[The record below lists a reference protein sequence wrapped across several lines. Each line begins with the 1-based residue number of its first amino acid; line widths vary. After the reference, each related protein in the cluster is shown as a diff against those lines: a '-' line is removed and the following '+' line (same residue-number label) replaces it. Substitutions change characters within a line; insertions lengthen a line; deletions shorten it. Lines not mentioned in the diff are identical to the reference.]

1 MEIQVKSNGYEVPD
15 TRKSVPHIYSA
26 LNELSNGIYT
36 YIEPKLN
43 IKSKRKWKKR
53 LRLCVLFFLGLLVG
67 SGVTVAG
74 FLISDPPLLH
84 HRVLIIMTILSHLQV
99 GNKTFTT
106 PEKYEFRMV
115 RCEIGNIPFKQ
126 QFLSFSVKSC
136 SNVYLVL
143 TSEYDDE
150 GPLIEIAIG
159 LNGNT
164 RSAIRT
170 EKRGTNIVTFTRS
183 FLNCKRFTGFWISW
197 KNQII
202 QVGMG
207 LKENNREFMMMMD
220 DRKLKIVN
228 IGISTGRGTT
238 GVWLFEKP

>member
-1 MEIQVKSNGYEVPD
+1 MQEFYQFESDLQI
-15 TRKSVPHIYSA
+15 
-26 LNELSNGIYT
+26 
-36 YIEPKLN
+36 
-43 IKSKRKWKKR
+43 
-53 LRLCVLFFLGLLVG
+53 LFFTINICLYSVHSLEQ
-67 SGVTVAG
+67 
-74 FLISDPPLLH
+74 IC
-84 HRVLIIMTILSHLQV
+84 RYYIIHFVKLS

>member
-26 LNELSNGIYT
+26 LNENSNGVYT
-36 YIEPKLN
+36 YIEPKV
-43 IKSKRKWKKR
+43 IISSKRKWKKT
-53 LRLCVLFFLGLLVG
+53 LRLCVTLFLGLIIGIGL
-67 SGVTVAG
+67 TIAG
-74 FLISDPPLLH
+74 FQIFGPSSPPSPSINH
-84 HRVLIIMTILSHLQV
+84 YDNFESPS

-106 PEKYEFRMV
+106 PENYEFRMV

-126 QFLSFSVKSC
+126 KFLSFSVKAC
-136 SNVYLVL
+136 SDVYLVL
-143 TSEYDDE
+143 TSKYDDE

-183 FLNCKRFTGFWISW
+183 FLNCRRFTRFWVSW

-220 DRKLKIVN
+220 DRKLNIVN

-238 GVWLFEKP
+238 GDWLFVKP

>member
-1 MEIQVKSNGYEVPD
+1 MEIQAKSNGYEVPD

-26 LNELSNGIYT
+26 LNEHSNGIYT

-43 IKSKRKWKKR
+43 IKSKRKWEKK
-53 LRLCVLFFLGLLVG
+53 LRLCVLFLLGLLVG

-74 FLISDPPLLH
+74 FLIFGPSITTSPSVNHYDNFESP
-84 HRVLIIMTILSHLQV
+84 S

-126 QFLSFSVKSC
+126 QFLSFSVKAC
-136 SNVYLVL
+136 SDVYLVL
-143 TSEYDDE
+143 TSEYGDE

>member
-26 LNELSNGIYT
+26 LNEHSSGIYT
-36 YIEPKLN
+36 YIEPKVN
-43 IKSKRKWKKR
+43 IKSKRKWKKK
-53 LRLCVLFFLGLLVG
+53 LRLCVILFVG
-67 SGVTVAG
+67 IIVGTVLTIAG
-74 FLISDPPLLH
+74 FFIFGPSSTPSLRGNHYDNFESP
-84 HRVLIIMTILSHLQV
+84 S

-115 RCEIGNIPFKQ
+115 RCEIGDIPFKQ
-126 QFLSFSVKSC
+126 QFLSFRVKSC
-136 SNVYLVL
+136 SDVYLVL

-183 FLNCKRFTGFWISW
+183 FLNCRRFTSFWVSW
-197 KNQII
+197 GNQII

-207 LKENNREFMMMMD
+207 LQENNREFMMMMD

-238 GVWLFEKP
+238 GKWLFVKP